1 MADRDFVLLQQQN
14 RPYIRDRRPVMAYP
28 DLPPKMK
35 KERGI
40 LAEQAKILRH
50 EGKATRIRTAGL
62 EVIMEFKEKGQRGGW
77 KKFVP

>member
-1 MADRDFVLLQQQN
+1 
-14 RPYIRDRRPVMAYP
+14 
-28 DLPPKMK
+28 MK